1 MATDPD
7 MQALIDEICARA
19 DDLIW
24 QLSDEGVSMQLAL
37 SGVHAATITIA
48 AQFFGNQ
55 FAIDMLN
62 RAAARL
68 SGPDEAERQMEA
80 MATHT
85 VAGRA

>member
-1 MATDPD
+1 MADPD

-24 QLSDEGVSMQLAL
+24 QLSDQGVPMQLAL
-37 SGVHAATITIA
+37 SGVHAATITMA
-48 AQFFGNQ
+48 AQFFGPQ
-55 FAIDMLN
+55 FAVDMLN

-68 SGPDEAERQMEA
+68 SGPDEAERQMLTL
-80 MATHT
+80 ATHT